1 MSLREAMVAAAR
13 WGCSV
18 EVQGSGYVISQKLL
32 LDRTDKHLG
41 KPFGK
46 PSGGHFRLTLQARAA
61 L

>member
-18 EVQGSGYVISQKLL
+18 EVQGSGYVISQELL

-41 KPFGK
+41 KPFSK
-46 PSGGHFRLTLQARAA
+46 PSGGHFHLTLQARAA